1 MHAVS
6 SSSVHGLGNT
16 SRHSHI
22 CTHMLQASSQWNSGL
37 LLLPPE
43 DDCLQSNS
51 STQRVATASP
61 AGGRRAASW
70 PSSQRVKSVSSQ
82 STASWS
88 QSGSVLGMRHVCR
101 SSSRGDDMFAQARA
115 LSRPFPAC
123 LLTGLPLLC
132 ACRSAAAGAGA
143 GAAAAAGAAVGRCKA
158 LLLRLLRAVLRRRR
172 DPSSPRNFHGRVN
185 QSA

>member
-16 SRHSHI
+16 WRHSHI

-51 STQRVATASP
+51 STQRAATASP

-101 SSSRGDDMFAQARA
+101 SSSRGDDIQCVHEQ
-115 LSRPFPAC
+115 SNKQEPSCC
-123 LLTGLPLLC
+123 LICLPLLRC
-132 ACRSAAAGAGA
+132 SLFAAQL
-143 GAAAAAGAAVGRCKA
+143 CW
-158 LLLRLLRAVLRRRR
+158 
-172 DPSSPRNFHGRVN
+172 
-185 QSA
+185 